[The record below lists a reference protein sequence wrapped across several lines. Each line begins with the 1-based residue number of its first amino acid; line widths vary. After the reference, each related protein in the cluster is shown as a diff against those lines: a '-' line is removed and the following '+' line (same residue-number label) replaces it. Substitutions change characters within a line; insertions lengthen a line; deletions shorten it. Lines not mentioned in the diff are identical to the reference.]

1 MTEMPFV
8 QHLLEI
14 RDRILKMLLAVL
26 VFLLMLTPFASDL
39 FVHLANPLLALMP
52 EGTQMIA
59 IDVASPFFTPFKLT
73 FMLSIF
79 LAMPVILY
87 HLWAFIAPGLYEHEK
102 TLITP
107 LLFSSVFLFYLGVA
121 FAYYIVFPLVFGF
134 MLSMTPA
141 GVEMMTDISRYL
153 DFVLKIFFAF
163 GIAFQVPIV
172 TIVLVRTGVVTPD
185 SLAEKRPH
193 IIVAA
198 FVIGMLM
205 TPPDV
210 ISQTLL
216 AVPIW
221 LLFELGLVF
230 SRVIQKNSDSD

>member
-26 VFLLMLTPFASDL
+26 VFLLILTPFASDL
-39 FVHLANPLLALMP
+39 FVHLAKPLLALMP

-102 TLITP
+102 TLVTP

-121 FAYYIVFPLVFGF
+121 FAYYIVS
-134 MLSMTPA
+134 LS
-141 GVEMMTDISRYL
+141 
-153 DFVLKIFFAF
+153 
-163 GIAFQVPIV
+163 
-172 TIVLVRTGVVTPD
+172 VRFY
-185 SLAEKRPH
+185 A
-193 IIVAA
+193 
-198 FVIGMLM
+198 
-205 TPPDV
+205 
-210 ISQTLL
+210 
-216 AVPIW
+216 
-221 LLFELGLVF
+221 
-230 SRVIQKNSDSD
+230 